1 MLRKQARQRRE
12 FLYSKVVNERIREKK
27 KNMKVITDTLKQNKS
42 LRPSNILDGVT
53 VYNSLKYDGDM
64 ENGNITTIDEY
75 KYAGCQDPKI
85 MLTTSHE
92 PSSRLKMFVKELRLI
107 FPNAQQMNRGKYQ
120 LKTLMEACRANNVTD
135 FIIVHEHR
143 GIPDSLVICHLPF
156 GPTAFFNI
164 TDVTMR
170 HDIPDIEP
178 MSEQKPHLVFSNFKS
193 NIGLRAVQILKH
205 LFPVPKEKSERV
217 ISFINNE
224 DNISFRHHQYKYI
237 NKEIKLKE
245 VGPRFQL
252 KLYQIKLGT
261 LENIKAVDTEWVSR
275 PYLNT
280 NIKNLVFSNIDIF
293 HNKKSLTTALRY
305 RDGYRVE
312 LIKT

>member
-1 MLRKQARQRRE
+1 MKNTYSYFI
-12 FLYSKVVNERIREKK
+12 FLYNLDIEGE
-27 KNMKVITDTLKQNKS
+27 TLAH
-42 LRPSNILDGVT
+42 
-53 VYNSLKYDGDM
+53 
-64 ENGNITTIDEY
+64 IDEY

-92 PSSRLKMFVKELRLI
+92 PSSRLKIFMKELRLI

-120 LKTLMEACRANNVTD
+120 LNTLMQACRANNVTD

-170 HDIPDIEP
+170 HDIPDIGT
-178 MSEQKPHLVFSNFKS
+178 MSEQKPHLIFSNFKS
-193 NIGLRAVQILKH
+193 NIGLRTVKILKH
-205 LFPVPKEKSERV
+205 LFPVPKEKSERI

-224 DNISFRHHQYKYI
+224 DKISFRHHQYKYI
-237 NKEIKLKE
+237 NKEIKLTE
-245 VGPRFQL
+245 IGPRFQL

-280 NIKNLVFSNIDIF
+280 TIKNLVFSDKDIF
-293 HNKKSLTTALRY
+293 TNKN
-305 RDGYRVE
+305 E
-312 LIKT
+312 

>member
-1 MLRKQARQRRE
+1 NSFR
-12 FLYSKVVNERIREKK
+12 FLDV
-27 KNMKVITDTLKQNKS
+27 
-42 LRPSNILDGVT
+42 
-53 VYNSLKYDGDM
+53 
-64 ENGNITTIDEY
+64 ENGNLSTIDEY

-92 PSSRLKMFVKELRLI
+92 PSSRLKMFMKELRLI

-120 LKTLMEACRANNVTD
+120 LNTLMHACRANNVTD

-164 TDVTMR
+164 TDVIMR
-170 HDIPDIEP
+170 HDIPNIGP
-178 MSEQKPHLVFSNFKS
+178 MSEQKPHLIFSNFKS
-193 NIGLRAVQILKH
+193 NIGLRTVKILKH
-205 LFPVPKEKSERV
+205 LFPVPNDKSERI

-224 DNISFRHHQYKYI
+224 DKISFRHHQYKYV
-237 NKEIKLKE
+237 NKEIELTE

-280 NIKNLVFSNIDIF
+280 TIKNLVFSNTNIF
-293 HNKKSLTTALRY
+293 NNKNNA
-305 RDGYRVE
+305 
-312 LIKT
+312 

>member
-12 FLYSKVVNERIREKK
+12 FLYNKSINERVLTKK
-27 KNMKVITDTLKQNKS
+27 KNMKIINENLKDKTS
-42 LRPSNILDGVT
+42 FGSSNILDGINM
-53 VYNSLKYDGDM
+53 YNSLKYYPDIEG
-64 ENGNITTIDEY
+64 ETLSHIDEY

-92 PSSRLKMFVKELRLI
+92 PSSRLKIFMKELRLI

-120 LKTLMEACRANNVTD
+120 LNTLMQACRANNVTD

-170 HDIPDIEP
+170 HDIPDIGT
-178 MSEQKPHLVFSNFKS
+178 MSEQKPHLIFSNFKS
-193 NIGLRAVQILKH
+193 NIGLRTVNILKH
-205 LFPVPKEKSERV
+205 LFPVPKEKSERI

-224 DNISFRHHQYKYI
+224 DKISFRHHQYKYI
-237 NKEIKLKE
+237 NKEIKLTE
-245 VGPRFQL
+245 IGPRFQL

-280 NIKNLVFSNIDIF
+280 TIKNLVFSDKDIF
-293 HNKKSLTTALRY
+293 MNKN
-305 RDGYRVE
+305 E
-312 LIKT
+312 